1 MAGEQL
7 LLDFAVILIAAEI
20 GGSAFR
26 RIRLPRAVGMLVAG
40 IVLGPFTPGYSVHQP
55 AVADLAVLGA
65 VFLMFTTGLSFD
77 IRGFRKLGAWP
88 FLLAI
93 AGVSVSFL
101 GGLGLGLAFG
111 WAFLPATFL
120 ALILTSTSTT
130 LSLKLLADSGYGAV
144 RGADLITA
152 SILIDDIVAL
162 SLMTFVVGLASP
174 SPLPPLYVLAGLL
187 GVLGLAAFL
196 VFVGSHALPPVL
208 RATDSVSPS
217 SVIMVA
223 LSFGLLISFAF
234 AVLGLPPLV
243 GAFFAGSIVA
253 STEYGPRVSRHITP
267 VAAVFMGVFFASIGF
282 LINPWTI
289 PGVLLL
295 SLAAT
300 GVAAAAKFVPGL
312 LILPRAAGV
321 RAEAVW
327 PLAAFLIPRAEIS
340 LIIAQY
346 GVTIGV
352 TGDLLPIAMAVMIGT
367 AVLPTPIGEWAKR
380 RVAAQEPAQTD
391 PT

>member
-1 MAGEQL
+1 
-7 LLDFAVILIAAEI
+7 
-20 GGSAFR
+20 
-26 RIRLPRAVGMLVAG
+26 
-40 IVLGPFTPGYSVHQP
+40 T
-55 AVADLAVLGA
+55 
-65 VFLMFTTGLSFD
+65 
-77 IRGFRKLGAWP
+77 
-88 FLLAI
+88 
-93 AGVSVSFL
+93 FL
-101 GGLGLGLAFG
+101 G
-111 WAFLPATFL
+111 
-120 ALILTSTSTT
+120 LILTSTSTT

-196 VFVGSHALPPVL
+196 VF
-208 RATDSVSPS
+208 
-217 SVIMVA
+217 
-223 LSFGLLISFAF
+223 
-234 AVLGLPPLV
+234 
-243 GAFFAGSIVA
+243 
-253 STEYGPRVSRHITP
+253 
-267 VAAVFMGVFFASIGF
+267 FASIGF

-295 SLAAT
+295 SFAAT

-367 AVLPTPIGEWAKR
+367 AVLPTPIGGWAKR

>member
-1 MAGEQL
+1 
-7 LLDFAVILIAAEI
+7 LI
-20 GGSAFR
+20 
-26 RIRLPRAVGMLVAG
+26 VA
-40 IVLGPFTPGYSVHQP
+40 IS
-55 AVADLAVLGA
+55 
-65 VFLMFTTGLSFD
+65 
-77 IRGFRKLGAWP
+77 
-88 FLLAI
+88 
-93 AGVSVSFL
+93 
-101 GGLGLGLAFG
+101 
-111 WAFLPATFL
+111 
-120 ALILTSTSTT
+120 
-130 LSLKLLADSGYGAV
+130 
-144 RGADLITA
+144 
-152 SILIDDIVAL
+152 AL
-162 SLMTFVVGLASP
+162 SLMPFLVCWAPP

-282 LINPWTI
+282 QINPSTV

-300 GVAAAAKFVPGL
+300 GVAPAADFVPGL
-312 LILPRAAGV
+312 LILPRAAGD
-321 RAEAVW
+321 RAE
-327 PLAAFLIPRAEIS
+327 PPGPRAP
-340 LIIAQY
+340 
-346 GVTIGV
+346 
-352 TGDLLPIAMAVMIGT
+352 LLVPGA
-367 AVLPTPIGEWAKR
+367 E
-380 RVAAQEPAQTD
+380 
-391 PT
+391 